1 MRVMSPPRSFP
12 RKRESMTKSLATR
25 SSNSGHGSPPPD
37 CAGACFAGT
46 TKSLQLDGLEVGR
59 QHDLQH
65 LAVVRIVEHP
75 VTDARWLQPAAPSPH
90 DMRAGALE
98 LGLDP
103 ALEDIDHLQ
112 VDVVEM
118 QLGDLPRI
126 AWRHEA
132 NDVRLHHAVCG
143 LGHAEIAVGRV
154 APQTDG
160 KILV

>member
-1 MRVMSPPRSFP
+1 MASGP
-12 RKRESMTKSLATR
+12 TKSPSAPMRARCASPSTRCRSQKMTALA
-25 SSNSGHGSPPPD
+25 PA
-37 CAGACFAGT
+37 CAGACFAVT

-65 LAVVRIVEHP
+65 LAVVGIVEHL
-75 VTDARWLQPAAPSPH
+75 VKDARRLQPAAPSPH